1 MNADYMQHI
10 VPRCIAYRQCLSSDS
25 AELQKRA
32 NRAKFKY
39 VLIHVFLVLIFW
51 TKTAAGATVFAFCNY
66 GHQFNNIV
74 LAVKFAKR
82 GLLASHLYEGIA
94 WL

>member
-66 GHQFNNIV
+66 GHQFNTSS
-74 LAVKFAKR
+74 LQSS
-82 GLLASHLYEGIA
+82 LLKEGCWHPILYEGIA
-94 WL
+94 